1 MSQPTLFCALG
12 SETASLED
20 DEIRKQIEKF
30 LEEVVGPKEEVLLLP
45 PDFTRFHSQS
55 GKITTMV
62 TDYYGYTNNTK
73 KDNTKQVPKIEI
85 LPTLGTH
92 APMTNKEIATMFG
105 EELAK
110 KDPSPFLVHDWRND
124 VETIGHVPADMV
136 SKATHGMVHEPWPAQ
151 LNKLVWEK
159 RKNKGKSLV
168 LSIGQVVPH
177 EVMGPYFYLVYMFH
191 FLLKLFYLTK
201 YIYCIVLILQEWPI
215 SIRICLLERVDW
227 KLSIC
232 RISLGQYTEWK
243 T

>member
-1 MSQPTLFCALG
+1 M
-12 SETASLED
+12 
-20 DEIRKQIEKF
+20 KEK
-30 LEEVVGPKEEVLLLP
+30 
-45 PDFTRFHSQS
+45 
-55 GKITTMV
+55 TT
-62 TDYYGYTNNTK
+62 TK
-73 KDNTKQVPKIEI
+73 KEKTKQVPKIEI

-124 VETIGHVPADMV
+124 VETVGHVPADMV

-215 SIRICLLERVDW
+215 SIRICLLERVDC